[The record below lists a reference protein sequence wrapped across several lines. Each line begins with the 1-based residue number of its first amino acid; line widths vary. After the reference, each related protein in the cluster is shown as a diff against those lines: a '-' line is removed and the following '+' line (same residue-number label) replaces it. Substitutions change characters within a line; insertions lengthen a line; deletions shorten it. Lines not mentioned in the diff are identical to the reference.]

1 MRQTHRALECD
12 GKTTISPPEADAPFA
27 KGKPSI
33 SCIRVLEICNFMP
46 SRCRQRQGA
55 RRGLRTCE
63 TTSNRSCLLS
73 RSSCCQGRLLRV
85 RTARPVLMSVRAP
98 LSWCRVQQAS
108 PCEPLPSEEVR
119 VDHGVFAQPPP
130 SRSRPCDT
138 SCHHPHSRILG
149 RLAQHLIVGNSEA
162 RNAGVDIV
170 RHGITDGNREG
181 CALGREVTK

>member
-119 VDHGVFAQPPP
+119 VDHGVLIEISAD
-130 SRSRPCDT
+130 RSRPSINVLT
-138 SCHHPHSRILG
+138 SPSLHH
-149 RLAQHLIVGNSEA
+149 LAHDLAIHL
-162 RNAGVDIV
+162 
-170 RHGITDGNREG
+170 
-181 CALGREVTK
+181 VTIPTLVYLDDWRST